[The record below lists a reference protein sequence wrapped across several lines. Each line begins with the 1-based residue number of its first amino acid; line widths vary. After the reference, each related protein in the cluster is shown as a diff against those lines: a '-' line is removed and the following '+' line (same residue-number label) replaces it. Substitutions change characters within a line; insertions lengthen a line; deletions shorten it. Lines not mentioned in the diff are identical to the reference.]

1 MRAWDENR
9 KRGEKPWRAEP
20 MNREMELQHLA
31 LAEKTIALG
40 ERHIQREEQMISE
53 LDRDGHDTSEALALL
68 ETYRRTQAQHV
79 AHRNMLLKLL
89 QQKDEPD
96 AIFRPGHY
104 DSSPRQRE
112 PMPVERAKDGG
123 N

>member
-1 MRAWDENR
+1 
-9 KRGEKPWRAEP
+9 

-31 LAEKTIALG
+31 LAEEAIARG

-68 ETYRRTQAQHV
+68 ETYRQTQAAHV
-79 AHRNMLLKLL
+79 AHRNLILQMLH
-89 QQKDEPD
+89 QKDEPD

-104 DSSPRQRE
+104 EGRPQ
-112 PMPVERAKDGG
+112 PGPTPVERAKDGG